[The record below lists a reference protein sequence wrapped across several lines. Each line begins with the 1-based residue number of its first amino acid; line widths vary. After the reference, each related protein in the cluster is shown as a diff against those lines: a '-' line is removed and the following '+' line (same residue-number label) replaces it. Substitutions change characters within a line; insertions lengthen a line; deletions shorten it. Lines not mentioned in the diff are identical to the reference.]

1 MPVFEYRGLDRGGK
15 SVRGTID
22 AENARNA
29 RARLKKDGVFVN
41 DLKDKGRLEARNLRA
56 QNKNSSGGKVK
67 IEDLAL
73 MTRQLATLLKSN
85 IPLVESLAAVAEQ
98 VDNVVL
104 KEALSDIKNLVNEG
118 TSFNKALAKYPK
130 IFTKIYVSMCEAG
143 EMSGTLDVILL
154 RLAEFTESQNELN
167 AKIKSAMMYPVIMT
181 IFTTGLLFVLFI
193 YVVPKI
199 TDIFAQADM
208 KLPWYTLAI
217 ISASDFLVDYWFI
230 LITVGI
236 MGYFLFKNWKAT
248 EEGSAQWDSII
259 LKLPVVGA
267 LARMIAVSRFTRTLS
282 TLLAGGVPMLNAM
295 DIVRN
300 VVGNAVLAKAITEA
314 RNNISEGETIAGPMK
329 KSNEFP
335 PIVIHMIN
343 IGEKTG
349 ELEFMLSQVS
359 ESYDFQV
366 KNRVQGLTSVMEP
379 VMIVVMGIVVAIIVF
394 AIMVPIFQMSD
405 MANM

>member
-1 MPVFEYRGLDRGGK
+1 MPIFEYKGLDKGGR

-22 AENARNA
+22 ADSARTA

-41 DLKDKGRLEARNLRA
+41 DLKDKGRVEARNLRA
-56 QNKNSSGGKVK
+56 QNKNSSGGTVK

-85 IPLVESLAAVAEQ
+85 IPLVESLAAVADQ
-98 VDNVVL
+98 VDNPIL
-104 KEALSDIKNLVNEG
+104 KEALSDIKNMVNEG
-118 TSFNKALAKYPK
+118 TAFNKALAKYPK

-154 RLAEFTESQNELN
+154 RLSEFTEAQNELN

-181 IFTTGLLFVLFI
+181 VFTTGLLFVLFI

-217 ISASDFLVDYWFI
+217 IGISDFLVAYWYLI
-230 LITVGI
+230 LTVGV
-236 MGYFLFKNWKAT
+236 MGYFLFRNWKAT
-248 EEGSAQWDSII
+248 EEGGAQWDTII
-259 LKLPVVGA
+259 LKIPIVGA

-300 VVGNAVLAKAITEA
+300 VVGNAVLAKAIVDA
-314 RNNISEGETIAGPMK
+314 RNNISEGETIAGPLK
-329 KSNEFP
+329 KSGEFP

-349 ELEFMLSQVS
+349 ELEFMLTQVS

-366 KNRVQGLTSVMEP
+366 KNKVQGLTSVMEP
-379 VMIVVMGIVVAIIVF
+379 VMIVIMGIVVAIIVF
-394 AIMVPIFQMSD
+394 AIMVPIFQMSN
-405 MANM
+405 MANV